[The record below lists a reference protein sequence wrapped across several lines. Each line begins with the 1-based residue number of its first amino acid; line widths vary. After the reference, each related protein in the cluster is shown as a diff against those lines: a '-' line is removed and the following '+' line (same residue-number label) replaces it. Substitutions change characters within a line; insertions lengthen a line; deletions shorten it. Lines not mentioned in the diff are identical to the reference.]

1 MVKRA
6 VHMYILNILS
16 SENKRYSQN
25 PFIKYLEHTELLSKL
40 DLQCE
45 FGDDIYLIFFLEFV
59 LFMPDY

>member
-1 MVKRA
+1 
-6 VHMYILNILS
+6 MYILNILS